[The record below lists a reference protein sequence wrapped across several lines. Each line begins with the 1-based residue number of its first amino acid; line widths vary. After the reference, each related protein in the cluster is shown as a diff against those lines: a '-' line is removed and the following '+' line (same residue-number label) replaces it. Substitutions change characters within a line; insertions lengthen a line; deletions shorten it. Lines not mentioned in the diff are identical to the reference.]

1 MNKFEEMSDFD
12 INKLIHI
19 KRCRWGAGFYDR
31 VIGKIFPHKEPTE
44 EDIYKAGIIVDYCS
58 SWADMGSII
67 ESERINVV
75 ANQSAWVAR
84 KGFYDARHT
93 NPLRAAAIIYLE
105 LLGEN
110 ND

>member
-1 MNKFEEMSDFD
+1 MSKFLEMSDFE

-19 KRCRWGAGFYDR
+19 KRCQWGAGYYDR
-31 VIGKIFPHKEPTE
+31 IIGKLFPHKEPTQK
-44 EDIYKAGIIVDYCS
+44 DIYNAGIIVDYCN
-58 SWADMGSII
+58 SWADMGPII

-93 NPLRAAAIIYLE
+93 KPLRAAAIIYLE
-105 LLGEN
+105 SLEQN